1 MRISERV
8 RRIEPSLTLAVTQ
21 RAMKLRAEG
30 VDVVSFS
37 AGEPDFDTPEHI
49 KRAAIE
55 ALGRGASKYTQVAGI
70 PELRRAVADEL
81 NRVHG
86 TRHETDNV
94 IVSSGAKHALYN
106 LFMALLDPGDEVV
119 IPSPC
124 WVSYPELVSMAG
136 GKPVILETRSEDG
149 FRIDPHV
156 LAERVHKSTRAV
168 LISSPCNPTGA
179 MYDAATLEVVAR
191 VIRERGGPETYVIT
205 DDIYRMLVYRGTWHS
220 FIRVAPDLAART
232 LLVDGVSKSYAM
244 TGWRIGYCAGPRDLI
259 EAMTTLQGQSTTNC
273 TAVAQ
278 AAALAAITGPQEC
291 VETMRQEFDR
301 RRQVMVARLRAL
313 PGVRLHEPEGAFY
326 AFPDVR
332 AYLAGLGGRLGDD
345 LQLADWL
352 LDRARVAVV
361 PGSGFL
367 APGHLRLSYA
377 TSMRN
382 VEEGLERIARAF
394 GELGNEL
401 SGELGGRRS

>member
-86 TRHETDNV
+86 TRHETDNI
-94 IVSSGAKHALYN
+94 IVSCGAKHALYN
-106 LFMALLDPGDEVV
+106 LFMALLDPGEEVV

-136 GKPVILETRSEDG
+136 GKPVILETRAEDG
-149 FRIDPHV
+149 FRIDPHA
-156 LAERVHKSTRAV
+156 LAERVHRTTRAV

-179 MYDAATLEVVAR
+179 MYDAATLAEVAR
-191 VIRERGGPETYVIT
+191 VVRERGGPETYVVT
-205 DDIYRMLVYRGTWHS
+205 DDIYRALVYRGTWHS
-220 FIRVAPDLAART
+220 FIRVNPDLAART

-244 TGWRIGYCAGPRDLI
+244 TGWRIGYCAGPRELI
-259 EAMTTLQGQSTTNC
+259 EAMSTLQGQSTTNC

-278 AAALAAITGPQEC
+278 AAALEAITGPQEC

-301 RRQVMVARLRAL
+301 RRRVMVARLRAL
-313 PGVRLHEPEGAFY
+313 PGIRLHEPEGAFY

-332 AYLAGLGGRLGDD
+332 AYLDGPGGRLADD

-361 PGSGFL
+361 PGIGFL

-382 VEEGLERIARAF
+382 VEEGLDRIARALS
-394 GELGNEL
+394 ELGSEHD
-401 SGELGGRRS
+401 GERV